1 MNRIGIDLGG
11 TKIEGI
17 LTTDDPMNVL
27 VRKRVSTEQEK
38 GYSQVLGNIAGLI
51 EELRNASEEPVKL
64 GMGIPGVVN
73 QSTKRVQQANA
84 QCLIGEALEED
95 LTNRL
100 GQGINIENDA
110 NCFVLSEA
118 LHGAGK
124 GYQCVAGIIM
134 GTGMGGGI
142 VINGQPWK
150 GRTGLAGEWGH
161 ASIEEPDGVLCWCG
175 RKGCAENYLSG
186 TGIQRI
192 YREATGQDRSVAS
205 IHEGF
210 LNGDSA
216 CKLVMDQVLNYF
228 ARSMANIMVH
238 LEPDIIVIGGGVS
251 NLPILYSEGLKRTNE
266 IVFGTPLT
274 KIVENQLGDSS
285 GVHGAAALAV

>member
-27 VRKRVSTEQEK
+27 VRIRVSTEQEK
-38 GYSQVLGNIAGLI
+38 GYQQVLSNIAGLI
-51 EELRNASEEPVKL
+51 EELRNACDGPVKL
-64 GMGIPGVVN
+64 GMGIPGVIN
-73 QSTKRVQQANA
+73 QETKRVQQANT
-84 QCLIGEALEED
+84 QCLIGETLEED
-95 LTNRL
+95 LAKRL

-124 GYQCVAGIIM
+124 GHQCVAGIIM

-142 VINGQPWK
+142 VINGQLWK

-161 ASIEEPDGVLCWCG
+161 ASIEEPNGVLCWCG
-175 RKGCAENYLSG
+175 RKGCAETYLSG

-192 YREATGQDRSVAS
+192 YRDETGEDRSVAS
-205 IHEGF
+205 IDEGF
-210 LNGDSA
+210 LNGENS
-216 CKLVMDQVLNYF
+216 CQVVMDKVLNYF
-228 ARSMANIMVH
+228 ARSMANIIVH
-238 LEPDIIVIGGGVS
+238 LEPNIIVIGGGVS
-251 NLPILYSEGLKRTNE
+251 NILTLYTDGLERTKA

-285 GVHGAAALAV
+285 GVHGAASLAV

>member
-1 MNRIGIDLGG
+1 
-11 TKIEGI
+11 
-17 LTTDDPMNVL
+17 
-27 VRKRVSTEQEK
+27 
-38 GYSQVLGNIAGLI
+38 
-51 EELRNASEEPVKL
+51 
-64 GMGIPGVVN
+64 
-73 QSTKRVQQANA
+73 
-84 QCLIGEALEED
+84 
-95 LTNRL
+95 
-100 GQGINIENDA
+100 
-110 NCFVLSEA
+110 
-118 LHGAGK
+118 
-124 GYQCVAGIIM
+124 M

-142 VINGQPWK
+142 VINGQPWQ

-210 LNGDSA
+210 LIGDSA

-251 NLPILYSEGLKRTNE
+251 NLPILYSEGLRRTNE